1 MNIFSYIYSKILNTE
16 NNICDLIKDE
26 YLRNLLF
33 SKIFCKFAVNKNNI
47 MKLKKFQNNE
57 VVFHKRNVKNNP
69 AFYLDSVCQFFDDF
83 KQPTENRIRK
93 ALLWKHYDPN
103 CDTEYS
109 IKAGGGSASD
119 NLFESIIKVDGVA
132 VLKKYSIKF
141 DSVLINKEE
150 LNSYIQPLIPK
161 ENVISDHIYKL
172 VMLTKDYMA
181 GKIQNEVNWNESFQS
196 SYLSQSELIKKYK
209 ENVRKAYQRKV
220 NDKATSVEEY
230 KTKFKILDNET
241 DEDIKKKVDQ
251 DKKTL
256 EVWEKILNFAENIEK
271 KKLL

>member
-1 MNIFSYIYSKILNTE
+1 MNT
-16 NNICDLIKDE
+16 
-26 YLRNLLF
+26 
-33 SKIFCKFAVNKNNI
+33 
-47 MKLKKFQNNE
+47 KKFQENQII
-57 VVFHKRNVKNNP
+57 FHKNNVNEAP
-69 AFYLDSVCQFFDDF
+69 EFYLDSVCQFFDGYD
-83 KQPTENRIRK
+83 QPSESRIRK

-119 NLFESIIKVDGVA
+119 NLFESIIKVDDVA

-181 GKIQNEVNWNESFQS
+181 DKIQNEVNWDELFQS

-220 NDKATSVEEY
+220 NDKATSVKEY
-230 KTKFKILDNET
+230 KTKFKILHGET

-251 DKKTL
+251 DKKIL